1 MQINDQL
8 KRCLDDL
15 ENRIDPREE
24 ENLFQEWLDF
34 SSGRCNGKYFLP
46 QRSLLNPPGIEW
58 PTVLVNTTLEDF
70 DHMALQQYGFCSNEL
85 ARASG
90 DLLNVRSNYGTSII
104 PLLFGVQ
111 PFIMDKNANTL
122 PTSHPLQDKTAIRR
136 LIAAGIPDL
145 RMGFGGYVLDMG
157 ERYAAIAEEY
167 PHISQYVHVYHPDL
181 QGAMDICEIIW
192 GSSLF
197 LDIYDEPQLVHDFL
211 NLIVETYTAFMQNW
225 QAIHPL
231 KSWGSVHWGMHLN
244 GSIMLREDSATNF
257 SPGMVKQFILPYEQ
271 ALLDNFG
278 GGGIHFC
285 GRGDHF
291 IAILSNLRGLHAVN
305 MSQPQLNNLNKIFEH
320 TVAKG
325 INLIGLDQQVA
336 EQALIDGIDLHNR
349 VHCVLP
355 K

>member
-1 MQINDQL
+1 MNDQL

-24 ENLFQEWLDF
+24 ERLFQDWLQF
-34 SSGRCNGKYFLP
+34 SSGCWEEQYFLP
-46 QRSLLNPPGIEW
+46 QRNQPNLPDIDW
-58 PTVLVNTTLEDF
+58 PVIPVNDALEDF
-70 DHMALQQYGFCSNEL
+70 DKMALQQYDFCSKEL
-85 ARASG
+85 VRTGG
-90 DLLNVRSNYGTSII
+90 DLLSVRCNYGTSII

-111 PFIMDKNANTL
+111 PFIMDKNAGTL
-122 PTSHPLQDKTAIRR
+122 PTSHPLQDKSAIRR
-136 LIAAGIPDL
+136 LVKAGIPDL
-145 RMGFGGYVLDMG
+145 RQGFGGRVLEMG
-157 ERYAAIAEEY
+157 ERFAAIAEEY
-167 PHISQYVHVYHPDL
+167 PCIGQYVHIYHPDL

-211 NLIVETYTAFMQNW
+211 NLIVETYSAFMQIW
-225 QAIHPL
+225 QRIHPP

-244 GSIMLREDSATNF
+244 GSIMLRVDSATNF
-257 SPGMVKQFILPYEQ
+257 SPRMVKQFILPYEQ

-291 IAILSNLRGLHAVN
+291 IAMLSDLRGLNAVN
-305 MSQPQLNNLNKIFEH
+305 MSQPELNDLNKIFEH

-325 INLIGLDQQVA
+325 INLIGLEQQIA
-336 EQALIDGIDLHNR
+336 DQALAEGIDLHNR